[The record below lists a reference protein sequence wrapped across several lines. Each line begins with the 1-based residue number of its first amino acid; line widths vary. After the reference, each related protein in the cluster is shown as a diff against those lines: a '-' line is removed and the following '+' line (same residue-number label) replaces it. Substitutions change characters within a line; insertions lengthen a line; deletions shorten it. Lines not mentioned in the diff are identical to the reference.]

1 MSSTQFPLST
11 VVMFCGGAVLFGLV
25 VVLTLRR

>member
-11 VVMFCGGAVLFGLV
+11 VVMFCGGAVLLGLV
-25 VVLTLRR
+25 VALALRR